1 MEELA
6 GIAAANRIAVQ
17 VVAKDAGIN
26 PLTLERQRLAMPL
39 EQFPGQLRV
48 DDVET
53 PGRTLQQKAQ
63 QYQAP
68 VLLAEQIAQASEFH
82 HPNLRRKPV
91 EPGRHHIPRDHYRHL
106 HAHLG
111 A

>member
-1 MEELA
+1 
-6 GIAAANRIAVQ
+6 
-17 VVAKDAGIN
+17 
-26 PLTLERQRLAMPL
+26 MPL

-63 QYQAP
+63 QYQPP
-68 VLLAEQIAQASEFH
+68 VLLTEQIAQASEFH

-91 EPGRHHIPRDHYRHL
+91 EPGDTTSRVTTTVTFTPIS
-106 HAHLG
+106 AHSHT
-111 A
+111 